1 MMATDQVGD
10 LREAGAFGF
19 GFAVKPDTNE
29 FSEIYGSAENLKG
42 LSENEVADFLA
53 TFTRRISSGPTT
65 HRLAMNDMCLIFGP

>member
-1 MMATDQVGD
+1 MTATTSIRGQPVYRFSAAD
-10 LREAGAFGF
+10 
-19 GFAVKPDTNE
+19 DTVNRIE